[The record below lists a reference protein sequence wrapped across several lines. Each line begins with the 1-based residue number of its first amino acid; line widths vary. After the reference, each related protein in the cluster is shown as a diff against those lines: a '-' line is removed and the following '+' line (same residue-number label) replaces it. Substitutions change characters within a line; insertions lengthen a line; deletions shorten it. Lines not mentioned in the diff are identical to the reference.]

1 MTSVAEFI
9 KARESIEA
17 LVKRIIL
24 LVENKDVL
32 DSKEHLDEANTQLDV
47 LRTMVSNNVQV
58 IVVERL
64 TRQLGSLGIKVETML
79 AKMPVRKTKA
89 IAKKK
94 QQKMA

>member
-32 DSKEHLDEANTQLDV
+32 DSKKHLDEANTQLDV

-89 IAKKK
+89 LAKKK

>member
-64 TRQLGSLGIKVETML
+64 TKQLGSLGIKVETML

-89 IAKKK
+89 LAKKK